1 MECAA
6 KIGDF
11 GGRMMLVGGERFLGD
26 VGGTPGVVG
35 CGGWGCGLGVVEE
48 VAEGDGEGEEACVV
62 VAEEV
67 DVGDGEEVGDGL
79 VVELVVELREEGV
92 ELLVEGDEE

>member
-1 MECAA
+1 M
-6 KIGDF
+6 
-11 GGRMMLVGGERFLGD
+11 GGERFFWG
-26 VGGTPGVVG
+26 VGGRVCVG
-35 CGGWGCGLGVVEE
+35 GCGLGVVEE